1 MAPSMQRGKQTARQ
15 FKVLELLENSRFG
28 MTTREI
34 RDEVVE
40 SLGLSSLHEKT
51 IKRDLEHW
59 RQLGYPIEQHETA
72 NPERPKI
79 WVLDKTRRKIP
90 RLPVGVVELLAFSAG
105 RELLYP
111 LAGTPYWDGIQRLW
125 ERMRDSTSPE
135 VLAHL
140 DRQRAGLIVRGRG
153 PGNYAKKEGILSS
166 LNRATFEHRLIN
178 IRYQGI
184 GKNRARSRVIAPHA
198 ICLFDGSIYILAADV
213 PSTSDQNP
221 PEGPIKSFRLDR
233 ITAVSFLDRRFVPQS
248 DFDPDAHFNNSI
260 GIFRN
265 NKLKNF
271 RIQITRQ
278 FAELA
283 VEILKHPRQRIRVQ
297 KDQSVVIEIEAA
309 YEEEILPR
317 VLSLGEHAEILLRQG
332 HRKQYIQESLAA
344 IEEAISPKHPEGKAV
359 VLSCFTI
366 SA

>member
-34 RDEVVE
+34 RDEAVE

-59 RQLGYPIEQHETA
+59 RQLGYPIDQHNTA

-79 WVLDKTRRKIP
+79 WILDKTRRKIP
-90 RLPVGVVELLAFSAG
+90 RLPIGVVELLAFSAG

-140 DRQRAGLIVRGRG
+140 DRQRAGLIVRGHG
-153 PGNYAKKEGILSS
+153 PGNYANKEGILSS
-166 LNRATFEHRLIN
+166 LNRATFEHRLIKV
-178 IRYQGI
+178 RYKGL
-184 GKNRARSRVIAPHA
+184 GKDRSRSRTIAPHA
-198 ICLFDGSIYILAADV
+198 ICFFDGSIYILAADV
-213 PSTSDQNP
+213 NAATDQTH
-221 PEGPIKSFRLDR
+221 PEGPIKSFKLDR
-233 ITAVSFLDRRFVPQS
+233 IAAVSFLDRRFIPQKN
-248 DFDPDAHFNNSI
+248 FDPEAHFDNSI
-260 GIFRN
+260 GIFHHD
-265 NKLKNF
+265 KPKKF
-271 RIQITRQ
+271 RIRVKKQ

-283 VEILKHPRQRIRVQ
+283 EEILKHRQQRIREQ
-297 KDQSVVIEIEAA
+297 KDGTVVIEIEAA
-309 YEEEILPR
+309 YEEEIIPR
-317 VLSLGEHAEILLRQG
+317 VLSLGEHAEIL
-332 HRKQYIQESLAA
+332 
-344 IEEAISPKHPEGKAV
+344 SPK
-359 VLSCFTI
+359 SCREKMAKLAKRLLTKYRN
-366 SA
+366 

>member
-15 FKVLELLENSRFG
+15 FKVLELLESSRFG

-34 RDEVVE
+34 REEVIE

-79 WVLDKTRRKIP
+79 WMLDKTRRKIP
-90 RLPVGVVELLAFSAG
+90 RLPIGVIELLAFSAG

-166 LNRATFEHRLIN
+166 LNRATFEHRLVK
-178 IRYQGI
+178 IRYQGL
-184 GKNRARSRVIAPHA
+184 GKPVVRSRIIAPHA
-198 ICLFDGSIYILAADV
+198 ICFFDGSIYILAADV
-213 PSTSDQNP
+213 PSISDEINS
-221 PEGPIKSFRLDR
+221 GRPIKSFKLDR
-233 ITAVSFLDRRFVPQS
+233 ITAVSFLDRRFEPQK
-248 DFDPDAHFNNSI
+248 DFDPNAHFDNSI
-260 GIFRN
+260 GIFRH
-265 NKLKNF
+265 NKPKKF
-271 RIQITRQ
+271 RIRITHQ

-283 VEILKHPRQRIRVQ
+283 SEILKHPQQRIHEQRD
-297 KDQSVVIEIEAA
+297 KSVVIEIEAA

-317 VLSLGEHAEILLRQG
+317 VLSLGEHAEIL
-332 HRKQYIQESLAA
+332 
-344 IEEAISPKHPEGKAV
+344 SPK
-359 VLSCFTI
+359 SCRKKMVKT
-366 SA
+366 AKCLLEKYRD

>member
-34 RDEVVE
+34 RDEVIE

-59 RQLGYPIEQHETA
+59 RQLGYPIEQHDTA
-72 NPERPKI
+72 NPDRPKI
-79 WVLDKTRRKIP
+79 WILDKTRRKIP
-90 RLPVGVVELLAFSAG
+90 RLPIGVIELLAFSAG

-140 DRQRAGLIVRGRG
+140 DCQRAGFIVRGRG

-166 LNRATFEHRLIN
+166 LNRATFEHRLIKV
-178 IRYQGI
+178 RYQGL
-184 GKNRARSRVIAPHA
+184 GKNGARNRIIAPHA

-213 PSTSDQNP
+213 PSANEQIHP
-221 PEGPIKSFRLDR
+221 KGPIKSFRLDR
-233 ITAVSFLDRRFVPQS
+233 ITAVSFIDRRFVPQR
-248 DFDPDAHFNNSI
+248 DFDPDAHFDNSI

-265 NKLKNF
+265 NKPKKF
-271 RIQITRQ
+271 RIRITSQ

-283 VEILKHPRQRIRVQ
+283 AEILKHPKQRIREQ
-297 KDQSVVIEIEAA
+297 KDQSVIIEIEEA

-317 VLSLGEHAEILLRQG
+317 VLSLGEHAEIL
-332 HRKQYIQESLAA
+332 
-344 IEEAISPKHPEGKAV
+344 SPK
-359 VLSCFTI
+359 SCREKMVKTAKI
-366 SA
+366 LLEKYGD

>member
-28 MTTREI
+28 LTTREI
-34 RDEVVE
+34 RDQVIE

-59 RQLGYPIEQHETA
+59 RQLGYPIEQHDTA

-90 RLPVGVVELLAFSAG
+90 RLPIGVVELLAFSAG

-140 DRQRAGLIVRGRG
+140 DPQRAGLIVRGRG
-153 PGNYAKKEGILSS
+153 PGNYTKKEGILSS
-166 LNRATFEHRLIN
+166 LNRATFEHRLIQ
-178 IRYQGI
+178 IRYQGL
-184 GKNRARSRVIAPHA
+184 GKNGATRRVIAPHA
-198 ICLFDGSIYILAADV
+198 ICLFDGSIYILAADG
-213 PSTSDQNP
+213 PSTNDQTHP
-221 PEGPIKSFRLDR
+221 GGTIKSFKLDR
-233 ITAVSFLDRRFVPQS
+233 ITAVAFLDRRFVPQR
-248 DFDPDAHFNNSI
+248 DFDPDAHFDNSI

-265 NKLKNF
+265 NKPKKF
-271 RIQITRQ
+271 RIRVTHQY
-278 FAELA
+278 AELA
-283 VEILKHPRQRIRVQ
+283 AEILKHPQQRVREQ

-309 YEEEILPR
+309 YEEEIIPR
-317 VLSLGEHAEILLRQG
+317 VLSLGEHAEIL
-332 HRKQYIQESLAA
+332 
-344 IEEAISPKHPEGKAV
+344 SPKSSRDKMAKTAKMLLGKY
-359 VLSCFTI
+359 CE
-366 SA
+366 